1 METID
6 IFISKI
12 DKDGLPRRCGMRS
25 LVAIFNDLA
34 EKLQNKG
41 LISDLHFTF
50 NKKQMNLS
58 DVTTASFLCYCSYG
72 RNGGIFLDIDLK
84 TDKFNLNFATG
95 KTSNDDY
102 LSYIHMNRIA
112 AECAVLLNNDGKDIK
127 IGNRVYATPMSNTPL
142 TLTELR
148 YEFAFCNEEKAKML
162 TDVEMAERI
171 NGDLCNCC
179 GEGEFD
185 LLPLNNEDVMEDQK
199 RYMKC
204 RKCGC
209 WSHL

>member
-1 METID
+1 
-6 IFISKI
+6 
-12 DKDGLPRRCGMRS
+12 MRS
-25 LVAIFNDLA
+25 FEAIFNDLIN
-34 EKLQNKG
+34 ELRNKG

-58 DVTTASFLCYCSYG
+58 DVTAATFLCYCSYG
-72 RNGGIFLDIDLK
+72 PNGGIFLDIDLK
-84 TDKFNLNFATG
+84 TDKFQLNFATG

-127 IGNRVYATPMSNTPL
+127 VGNRVYATPMSNTPL
-142 TLTELR
+142 TLAELR
-148 YEFAFCNEEKAKML
+148 YEFAFGNEEKAKML
-162 TDVEMAERI
+162 TDSEMEERI

-185 LLPLNNEDVMEDQK
+185 LLPLNNEDVMEGQK

-204 RKCGC
+204 RKCDC

>member
-1 METID
+1 MKTID
-6 IFISKI
+6 IFVSKL
-12 DKDGLPRRCGMRS
+12 DKDGLPRHCGMRS
-25 LVAIFNDLA
+25 LETIFNDLA
-34 EKLQNKG
+34 EKLQNEG

-112 AECAVLLNNDGKDIK
+112 TECAVLLNNDGKDIK

-142 TLTELR
+142 TLAELR

-185 LLPLNNEDVMEDQK
+185 LLPLNNEDVMEGQK

-204 RKCGC
+204 GKCGC

>member
-1 METID
+1 MKTID
-6 IFISKI
+6 IFVSKL

-25 LVAIFNDLA
+25 LETIFNDLA
-34 EKLQNKG
+34 EKLQNEG

-112 AECAVLLNNDGKDIK
+112 TECAVLLNNDGKDIK
-127 IGNRVYATPMSNTPL
+127 IGNRVYATPMSNTQL
-142 TLTELR
+142 TLAELR
-148 YEFAFCNEEKAKML
+148 
-162 TDVEMAERI
+162 
-171 NGDLCNCC
+171 
-179 GEGEFD
+179 
-185 LLPLNNEDVMEDQK
+185 
-199 RYMKC
+199 
-204 RKCGC
+204 
-209 WSHL
+209 